1 MCYTGFHT
9 ERRDYPSQ
17 NGGPYIGKEDALVTR
32 QEALAHLTA
41 PGQLHEIVETEAIG
55 RRIRVFKNAPRNMG
69 QLYRE
74 ARSDKPFLV
83 YENERLTFEQT
94 WRRACTLAHVL
105 VNDYGVKKGDRV
117 AIAMRNYPE
126 WMIAFMAATSIGA
139 LTVAVNALWTADE
152 MSYGINLVEPRVVF
166 VDEERLDRLAS
177 MPNQPMDMAVIAVR
191 TAKPP
196 PAGGSAWADVM
207 SAPEQSELPAVDVE
221 PDDDAIMLFTSGSTG
236 NPKGA
241 VSTHRNVLHALLSW
255 ELDLYSVFATGL
267 MDRPPADA
275 PQPASLLAIP
285 LFHVTGLHSVALSCF
300 RLQRRLV
307 SMYKWDTA
315 KGADIIERE
324 GITNFTGTPAITGD
338 LVVYAR
344 ETGRKFPSLA
354 TVGGGG
360 ASRALEQVRA
370 IDTVFE
376 KAKPATGWGMTETNA
391 IGVGIVA
398 GDYLRK
404 PESSGRVSAVLDVRV
419 VDETGRELPAGLR
432 GELQI
437 RGASIMRGYYKRPD
451 ANASEFVNGEWF
463 KTGDVAYID
472 DEGFVFIVDRIKD
485 LVIRG
490 GENIGCGAVEYA
502 LQEHPAVVEACV
514 YGVPDERLGEEVAA
528 TIYANAPVTENEL
541 RDFLAARLAKF
552 QIPRYFHFEREPLP
566 RGATGKILK
575 KDLRS
580 LATQR
585 LAARV

>member
-1 MCYTGFHT
+1 V
-9 ERRDYPSQ
+9 
-17 NGGPYIGKEDALVTR
+17 VTR
-32 QEALAHLTA
+32 LEALTALTA
-41 PGQLHEIVETEAIG
+41 PGQPHEIIEIEAIG
-55 RRIRVFKNAPRNMG
+55 RRIRAFKNAPKNLG
-69 QLYRE
+69 QLYSE

-83 YENERLTFEQT
+83 YEDERLTFDET

-105 VNDYGVKKGDRV
+105 VNDYGVKKGDRI

-152 MSYGINLVEPRVVF
+152 MSYGLNLCEPKVVV
-166 VDEERLDRLAS
+166 VDQERLDRVVSLIT
-177 MPNQPMDMAVIAVR
+177 PPKDMAIIAVR
-191 TAKPP
+191 ATKAL
-196 PAGGSAWADVM
+196 PAGARAWTDVM
-207 SAPEQSELPAVDVE
+207 SAPEQSELPNVDVQ

-241 VSTHRNVLHALLSW
+241 VSTHRNVIHALLSW
-255 ELDLYSVFATGL
+255 ELDLIAAFTTGL
-267 MDRPPADA
+267 IARPPADA
-275 PQPASLLAIP
+275 PQPASLLVIP

-307 SMYKWDTA
+307 SMYKWDA
-315 KGADIIERE
+315 IKGADLIERE
-324 GITNFTGTPAITGD
+324 GITNFTATPAITGD
-338 LVVYAR
+338 LVIFSR
-344 ETGRKFPSLA
+344 GTGRTFPSLSS
-354 TVGGGG
+354 VGGGG
-360 ASRALEQVRA
+360 ASRAPEQVRA
-370 IDTVFE
+370 IDAVFE
-376 KAKPATGWGMTETNA
+376 KAMPATGWGMTETNA
-391 IGVGIVA
+391 IGVGIA
-398 GDYLRK
+398 ASDYLRK

-419 VDETGRELPAGLR
+419 VDESGKELPTGQR

-451 ANASEFVNGEWF
+451 ANAAEFVNNEWF
-463 KTGDVAYID
+463 RTGDVAYID

-490 GENIGCGAVEYA
+490 GENIGCGSVEYA

-514 YGVPDERLGEEVAA
+514 YGVPDERLGEEVAT
-528 TIYANAPVTENEL
+528 TIYANAPVTEAEL
-541 RDFLAARLAKF
+541 RDFLSTRLGKF

-580 LATQR
+580 EAAKR